1 MKFWAGNPQGS
12 SGFQRTAGI
21 LAVIAL
27 PLAFA
32 SNLLLL
38 MPFGFDLEAASDP
51 VEALNLEADQSSMLR
66 WGLILDLFGYYLLLL
81 PLTLALR
88 QWTRRETSQWMALAT
103 VCGIAYLMIGAIG
116 AAGLAAVVPSL
127 IDHYGLAT
135 SEVRSAI
142 EVGYVLIND
151 FVVQGLWNTLEVL
164 LLGVWAGWVG
174 AVMLRERRG
183 LGLVS
188 FALAAA
194 AVLDG
199 TGHIFALAAVSDVA
213 LSAYLLLAP
222 TWALWLGLAMISDS
236 PVTVKA
242 KTSGAG

>member
-1 MKFWAGNPQGS
+1 MKLLAGDPQS
-12 SGFQRTAGI
+12 SSAFQRTAGI

-38 MPFGFDLEAASDP
+38 MPFDLDLAAASDP
-51 VEALNLEADQSSMLR
+51 VEALNLRADQSAMLR

-103 VCGIAYLMIGAIG
+103 ICGIAYVMIGAIG
-116 AAGLAAVVPSL
+116 AAGLAAVVPTL
-127 IDHYGLAT
+127 IDQHGLAT

-142 EVGYVLIND
+142 EVGFVLIND

-164 LLGVWAGWVG
+164 LLGVWAGVVG

-183 LGLVS
+183 LAFVS
-188 FALAAA
+188 LALAAA

-199 TGHIFALAAVSDVA
+199 TAHIFALSAVSDVA

-222 TWALWLGLAMISDS
+222 TWALWLGLAIIRDS

-242 KTSGAG
+242 KGPGVG